1 MSQSIAVLGA
11 GISGLRCA
19 SILKEAGFDVQVY
32 EKAPRIGG
40 RMMTDHVD
48 GFLLDHGFHVMQ
60 SAYPTSQRAF
70 DFKQLGAK
78 AFEPGAVVVQHKK
91 GKPKFWRLAD
101 PFRRPLQGLMGG
113 LNGFAS
119 PLDLLRVARLRF
131 AVRRGKL
138 ERVFEGGDE
147 DSRTMLQRR
156 GFSQSM
162 FDRFFYPL
170 FSGIFLEKELRTNE
184 RMFRFVFRMMSEGDM
199 ILPRDGIAA
208 APQYL
213 AETIGI
219 DRIHLNSEVEV
230 VDSSTLNINGSSHTF
245 DAIVHAY
252 NPRRSESKRH
262 VWTLH
267 FNAPSSPFTSKHI
280 MLNGDVKIQN
290 QLIAHIAVPSDV
302 QPSYAPDGRS
312 LVTVTVVGETAQAR
326 GITTAEGVENAAVK
340 ELRSWF
346 GSQVDTWQNLATQ
359 HIEHALPE
367 VGAKTNLTGRPVASD
382 RSYACGD
389 HTVHGSVEG
398 ALLSAEHVAQQV
410 LESLNFEK
418 A

>member
-1 MSQSIAVLGA
+1 MLSQSIAVLGA
-11 GISGLRCA
+11 GLSGLRCA
-19 SILKEAGFDVQVY
+19 ALLHEAGFDVQVY
-32 EKAPRIGG
+32 EKADRIGG
-40 RMMTDHVD
+40 RMMTDKIN
-48 GFLLDHGFHVMQ
+48 GFLIDHGFHVMQ
-60 SAYPTSQRAF
+60 TAYPTSKRAF
-70 DFKQLGAK
+70 DFKKLEAQ

-101 PFRRPLQGLMGG
+101 PFRRPVQGLAGG

-119 PLDLLRVARLRF
+119 PFDLLRVARLREF
-131 AVRRGKL
+131 VRRGKT
-138 ERVFEGGDE
+138 ERVFSGDDKE
-147 DSRTMLQRR
+147 TSTMLHKR

-162 FDRFFYPL
+162 IDRFFHPL
-170 FSGIFLEKELRTNE
+170 FSGIFLEKDLRTNE

-199 ILPRDGIAA
+199 VLPKDGIAA

-213 AETIGI
+213 ADVLGHE
-219 DRIHLNSEVEV
+219 RIHLSTKTEVL
-230 VDSSTLNINGSSHTF
+230 DDHTLRIGGQEKTF
-245 DAIVHAY
+245 DAVVHAY

-267 FNAPSSPFTSKHI
+267 FDAPKSPFTSNHI
-280 MLNGDVKIQN
+280 MLNGDVKTQN

-312 LVTVTVVGETAQAR
+312 LVTVTIVGETAEAL
-326 GITTAEGVENAAVK
+326 GLTSAEEVLDVATK

-346 GSQVDTWQNLATQ
+346 GPDVDGWKNLAIQ

-367 VGAKTNLTGRPVASD
+367 VGAGTALSGLPSTTEKAFE
-382 RSYACGD
+382 CGD

-398 ALLSAEHVAQQV
+398 ALLSAEKTSQRII
-410 LESLNFEK
+410 ETFSSN
-418 A
+418 

>member
-1 MSQSIAVLGA
+1 MLSQSIAVLGA
-11 GISGLRCA
+11 GLSGLRCA
-19 SILKEAGFDVQVY
+19 ALLHEAGFDVQVY
-32 EKAPRIGG
+32 EKADRIGG
-40 RMMTDHVD
+40 RMMTDKIN
-48 GFLLDHGFHVMQ
+48 GFLIDHGFHVMQ
-60 SAYPTSQRAF
+60 TAYPTSKRAF
-70 DFKQLGAK
+70 DFKKLEAQ

-101 PFRRPLQGLMGG
+101 PFRRPVQGLAGG

-119 PLDLLRVARLRF
+119 PFDLLRVARLREF
-131 AVRRGKL
+131 VRRGKT
-138 ERVFEGGDE
+138 ERVFSGDDQE
-147 DSRTMLQRR
+147 TSTMLHKR

-162 FDRFFYPL
+162 IDRFFHPL
-170 FSGIFLEKELRTNE
+170 FSGIFLEKDLRTNE

-199 ILPRDGIAA
+199 VLPKDGIAA

-213 AETIGI
+213 ADVLGEE
-219 DRIHLNSEVEV
+219 RIHLSTKTEVLDEH
-230 VDSSTLNINGSSHTF
+230 TLRIGGQEKTF
-245 DAIVHAY
+245 DAVVHAY

-267 FNAPSSPFTSKHI
+267 FDAPKSPFTSNHI
-280 MLNGDVKIQN
+280 MLNGDVKTQN

-312 LVTVTVVGETAQAR
+312 LVTVTIVGETAEAL
-326 GITTAEGVENAAVK
+326 GLTSAEEVLDVATK

-346 GSQVDTWQNLATQ
+346 GPDVEGWKNLAIQ

-367 VGAKTNLTGRPVASD
+367 VGAGIALSGQSSATDGPFE
-382 RSYACGD
+382 CGD

-398 ALLSAEHVAQQV
+398 ALLSAEKTSQRII
-410 LESLNFEK
+410 ETFSSN
-418 A
+418 

>member
-1 MSQSIAVLGA
+1 MSPSIAVLGA
-11 GISGLRCA
+11 GLSGLRCA
-19 SILKEAGFDVQVY
+19 ALLHEEGFNVQVY
-32 EKAPRIGG
+32 EKADRIGG
-40 RMMTDHVD
+40 RMMTDKVD

-60 SAYPTSQRAF
+60 SAYPTSKRAF
-70 DFKQLGAK
+70 DFKKLEAQ

-101 PFRRPLQGLMGG
+101 PFRRPVQGLAGG

-119 PLDLLRVARLRF
+119 PFDLLRVARLREF
-131 AVRRGKL
+131 VRRGKT
-138 ERVFEGGDE
+138 ERVFSGDDQE
-147 DSRTMLQRR
+147 TSTMLHKR

-162 FDRFFYPL
+162 IDRFFHPL
-170 FSGIFLEKELRTNE
+170 FSGIFLEKDLRTNE

-199 ILPRDGIAA
+199 VLPKDGIAA

-213 AETIGI
+213 ADVLGDE
-219 DRIHLNSEVEV
+219 RIHLSTKTEVLDEH
-230 VDSSTLNINGSSHTF
+230 TLRIGGQEKTF
-245 DAIVHAY
+245 DAVVHAY

-267 FNAPSSPFTSKHI
+267 FDAPKSPFTSNHI
-280 MLNGDVKIQN
+280 MLNGDVKTQN

-312 LVTVTVVGETAQAR
+312 LVTVTIVGETAEAL
-326 GITTAEGVENAAVK
+326 GLTNAEEVLDVATK

-346 GSQVDTWQNLATQ
+346 GPDVDGWKNLAIQ

-367 VGAKTNLTGRPVASD
+367 VGAGTALSGLPSTTEKAFE
-382 RSYACGD
+382 CGD

-398 ALLSAEHVAQQV
+398 ALLSAEKTSQRIIEAFA
-410 LESLNFEK
+410 SN
-418 A
+418 

>member
-1 MSQSIAVLGA
+1 MLSQSIAVLGA
-11 GISGLRCA
+11 GLSGLRCA
-19 SILKEAGFDVQVY
+19 ALLHEAGFDVQVY
-32 EKAPRIGG
+32 EKADRIGG
-40 RMMTDHVD
+40 RMMTDKIN
-48 GFLLDHGFHVMQ
+48 GFLIDHGFHVMQ
-60 SAYPTSQRAF
+60 TAYPTSKRAF
-70 DFKQLGAK
+70 DFKKLEAQ

-101 PFRRPLQGLMGG
+101 PFRRPVQGLAGG

-119 PLDLLRVARLRF
+119 PFDLLRVARLREF
-131 AVRRGKL
+131 VRRGKT
-138 ERVFEGGDE
+138 ERVFSGDDKE
-147 DSRTMLQRR
+147 TSTMLHKR

-162 FDRFFYPL
+162 IDRFFHPL
-170 FSGIFLEKELRTNE
+170 FSGIFLEKDLRTNE

-199 ILPRDGIAA
+199 VLPKDGIAA

-213 AETIGI
+213 ADVLGDE
-219 DRIHLNSEVEV
+219 RIHLSTKTEVLDEH
-230 VDSSTLNINGSSHTF
+230 TLRIGGQEKTF
-245 DAIVHAY
+245 DAVVHAY

-267 FNAPSSPFTSKHI
+267 FDAPKSPFTSNHI
-280 MLNGDVKIQN
+280 MLNGDVKTQN

-312 LVTVTVVGETAQAR
+312 LVTVTIVGETAEAL
-326 GITTAEGVENAAVK
+326 GLTSAEEVLDVATK

-346 GSQVDTWQNLATQ
+346 GPDVDGWKNLAIQ

-367 VGAKTNLTGRPVASD
+367 VGAGTALSGLPSTTEKAFE
-382 RSYACGD
+382 CGD

-398 ALLSAEHVAQQV
+398 ALLSAEKTSQRIIEAFA
-410 LESLNFEK
+410 SN
-418 A
+418 

>member
-1 MSQSIAVLGA
+1 MLSQSIAVLGA
-11 GISGLRCA
+11 GLSGLRCA
-19 SILKEAGFDVQVY
+19 ALLHEAGFDVQVY
-32 EKAPRIGG
+32 EKADRIGG
-40 RMMTDHVD
+40 RMMTDKIN
-48 GFLLDHGFHVMQ
+48 GFLIDHGFHVMQ
-60 SAYPTSQRAF
+60 TAYPTSKRAF
-70 DFKQLGAK
+70 DFKKLEAQ

-101 PFRRPLQGLMGG
+101 PFRRPVQGLAGG

-119 PLDLLRVARLRF
+119 PFDLLRVARLREF
-131 AVRRGKL
+131 VRRGKT
-138 ERVFEGGDE
+138 ERVFSGDDKE
-147 DSRTMLQRR
+147 TSTMLHKR

-162 FDRFFYPL
+162 IDRFFHPL
-170 FSGIFLEKELRTNE
+170 FSGIFLENDLRTNE

-199 ILPRDGIAA
+199 VLPKDGIAA

-213 AETIGI
+213 ADVLGHE
-219 DRIHLNSEVEV
+219 RIHLSTKTEVLDEH
-230 VDSSTLNINGSSHTF
+230 TLRIGGQEKTF
-245 DAIVHAY
+245 DAVVHAY

-267 FNAPSSPFTSKHI
+267 FDAPKSPFTSNHI
-280 MLNGDVKIQN
+280 MLNGDVKAQN

-312 LVTVTVVGETAQAR
+312 LVTVTIVGETAEAL
-326 GITTAEGVENAAVK
+326 GLTSAEEVLDVATK

-346 GSQVDTWQNLATQ
+346 GPDVEGWKNLAIQ

-367 VGAKTNLTGRPVASD
+367 VGAGIALSGQSSATDGPFE
-382 RSYACGD
+382 CGD

-398 ALLSAEHVAQQV
+398 ALLSAEKTSQRII
-410 LESLNFEK
+410 ETFSSN
-418 A
+418 